1 MCIPLLKRNIKQTV
15 VPMVIVFSVLAMYF
29 GVIIY
34 MYDPEMMA
42 LLDSYKEMMPEMM
55 SAFGMNGMT
64 DSMLKFMNTYLYG
77 FLMMLFPFI
86 FTVVLGNLFVMKYED
101 TGSLAS
107 LLASPN
113 TRTRIILTQAVS
125 LIAAVTL
132 LLVLVTGM
140 GIGFSEVMFPGELEI
155 GTFWAL
161 NGCLLLTHLSI
172 SGIAFAAAC
181 FVQNSKLYYVIGCGL
196 PLVSYLFTM
205 LGNMGDSFEWMKY
218 CSIFS
223 LFPADRIINHESVVG
238 YIIALVVIILAL
250 YISGIVKF
258 IKKDIFL

>member
-15 VPMVIVFSVLAMYF
+15 IPLVIVFFVLAMYF

-86 FTVVLGNLFVMKYED
+86 FTVVLGNIFVMKYED

-140 GIGFSEVMFPGELEI
+140 GIGFS
-155 GTFWAL
+155 
-161 NGCLLLTHLSI
+161 
-172 SGIAFAAAC
+172 
-181 FVQNSKLYYVIGCGL
+181 
-196 PLVSYLFTM
+196 
-205 LGNMGDSFEWMKY
+205 
-218 CSIFS
+218 
-223 LFPADRIINHESVVG
+223 
-238 YIIALVVIILAL
+238 
-250 YISGIVKF
+250 
-258 IKKDIFL
+258 